1 MMDMEGIGIAQALEV
16 RHMEEKKRK
25 KRWWIWAAAA
35 VLIIVCVLIYEAE
48 GGGTHI
54 IDIPGGFSLTISLVE
69 GPDRIIQYSVTD
81 EAEIKAV
88 QKYIRDQNAER
99 YPNRNSILPN
109 YPFLSLSSGEGKTAR
124 CAVYTADAWADT
136 AGRIYQVTLDPAEI
150 LALIP
155 GAEAREIPLEELPG
169 RYLAASIN
177 GGWDPRLLLPADP
190 PATTEDLEVSA
201 KENDEKRLAVTVYN
215 PNGVDVRYR
224 PSPHLDVRLGGD
236 WYAVPPISP
245 DKVDTEEHVLAPNGS
260 ELFTMTSKDME
271 NRYGALP
278 VGYYRI
284 VVLTYVSE
292 FDLD

>member
-1 MMDMEGIGIAQALEV
+1 MEK
-16 RHMEEKKRK
+16 KKRK
-25 KRWWIWAAAA
+25 RRWWIWAAAA
-35 VLIIVCVLIYEAE
+35 VLIIVCVLIYDAE
-48 GGGTHI
+48 GGGSSI
-54 IDIPGGFSLTISLVE
+54 MDIPGGFSLTISVVE
-69 GPDRIIQYSVTD
+69 GPDRIMQYSITD
-81 EAEIKAV
+81 ETQIKEV
-88 QKYIRDQNAER
+88 QKYIHDQQAER
-99 YPNRNSILPN
+99 HPNRNSILPD
-109 YPFLSLSSGEGKTAR
+109 YPFLCLSSGEGKTAR
-124 CAVYTADAWADT
+124 CAVYTADAWADS

-190 PATTEDLEVSA
+190 PVTTEALEVRA
-201 KENDEKRLAVTVYN
+201 KESDEKKLAVTVYN
-215 PNGVDVRYR
+215 PNETEVRYR

-245 DKVDTEEHVLAPNGS
+245 DKVDTEEHVLESFGS

-292 FDLD
+292 FDFD